1 MNTFDG
7 ILKEIPITEIENVKI
22 GNAEDKEH
30 ATGCT
35 VILCEQGAP
44 AGIDV
49 RGGGPASRETELLNP
64 VAACQAVHAVLL
76 SGGSAFGLDAAGGVM
91 EYLAE
96 KGIGFA
102 VGDVRVPL
110 VVESCIFDLLF
121 VSDKVKPDKAM
132 ARKACE
138 AAEMNCPT
146 EGNVGAG
153 CGATVGKVGGPEY
166 CMNSGLGM
174 YAVQLGDLKVGAIVS
189 VNACGDVYDEE
200 TNRIL
205 AGMLTPDKK
214 GFADSEKIM
223 YQMYRQ
229 MTAAAGADN
238 SASSSA
244 GMDTGASASPEGGV
258 TNTTI
263 GCIIT
268 NARFDKSQLNKIA
281 AFAQNGYARSIR
293 PVHTM
298 NDGDTIYA
306 LSTGSLQSDIN
317 IVGTLASRVMAQA
330 VKNAVLHTESFH
342 GLPCAADIAAKAE
355 TEK

>member
-1 MNTFDG
+1 MSDFTQ
-7 ILKEIPITEIENVKI
+7 ILKEISITEIENIKI

-102 VGDVRVPL
+102 VGNVRVPL

-121 VSDKVKPDKAM
+121 VSDQVKPDKAM

-138 AAEMNCPT
+138 AAEKNQPA

-189 VNACGDVYDEE
+189 VNACGDVYDEDS
-200 TNRIL
+200 NQIL

-214 GFADSEKIM
+214 GFADSERVM
-223 YQMYRQ
+223 YEMYARLADESQ
-229 MTAAAGADN
+229 AEEAGN
-238 SASSSA
+238 RPIESK
-244 GMDTGASASPEGGV
+244 GGV

-306 LSTGSLQSDIN
+306 LSTGNLTSDIN

-342 GLPCAADIAAKAE
+342 GLPCAADIKAASK
-355 TEK
+355 K